1 MSETAFAEPIE
12 ELADPPVLTADDPVV
27 ELYDV
32 HKTYTMGGQQ
42 VRALDGLSLQIGRG
56 DFVALMGPSGSG
68 KSTMLNV
75 LGTLDR
81 PTSGTYL
88 LGGRDVVEMDDDELS
103 DFRLRTLGFIFQ
115 SFNLIPQLTVRENIE
130 LPLYYLDRDPQEMAE
145 RATELATRV
154 GLGDRIGHR
163 PTELSGGQQQ
173 RVAIARSLAND
184 PPLILADEPTGNLDS
199 HTSDQIMNLLIELN
213 AAGKTIIMV
222 THEPDIAEY
231 AKKRIH
237 MRDGRVEKV
246 D

>member
-1 MSETAFAEPIE
+1 MLAVDAIEVAAE
-12 ELADPPVLTADDPVV
+12 PPVLTADDPVV

-32 HKTYTMGGQQ
+32 HKTYVMGGQQ

-81 PTSGTYL
+81 PTSGTYI
-88 LGGRDVVEMDDDELS
+88 LGGRDVVEMDDDDLS
-103 DFRLRTLGFIFQ
+103 DFRLRTLGFVFQ
-115 SFNLIPQLTVRENIE
+115 SFNLIPQLTVQENIE
-130 LPLYYLDRDPQEMAE
+130 LPMYYLETDPAEMNA
-145 RATELATRV
+145 RAVELATRV
-154 GLGDRIGHR
+154 GLGDRLGHR

-213 AAGKTIIMV
+213 EAGKTIIMV
-222 THEPDIAEY
+222 THEPDIAEF